1 MTDGKALN
9 RLTLIFFFSCGG
21 NLLMNVAPTADGRI
35 TPIYEERLR
44 DIGKWLRI
52 NGEGIYETRPWR
64 VQKDPS
70 GWKVW

>member
-1 MTDGKALN
+1 
-9 RLTLIFFFSCGG
+9 
-21 NLLMNVAPTADGRI
+21 MNVAPTADGRI

-64 VQKDPS
+64 LQKDPS